1 MDLWIAFVL
10 FVTYTLLDGLY
21 AVYTMAIVRKNKSMA
36 ASIAAV
42 MYALIAVG
50 TINYIE
56 NYFYIVPMALGAWVG
71 TYGSMYLM
79 DKFEGDET

>member
-1 MDLWIAFVL
+1 MELWIALVL

-21 AVYTMAIVRKNKSMA
+21 AVYTMAIVNKNKSMA

-56 NYFYIVPMALGAWVG
+56 NYLYIIPMALGAWVG

-79 DKFEGDET
+79 EKFEGDKT